1 MREESKKYGRDTG
14 SREQDRETKE
24 SLRKIAMEP
33 TQRATST
40 GTGRLTTP
48 EGQPQLGTTG
58 KVRFSSINCVERLGK
73 VKGLE
78 LTTGKIL
85 NNKTKIKQLKNIK

>member
-1 MREESKKYGRDTG
+1 MREESKKYGSDTG

-48 EGQPQLGTTG
+48 EGQPQETQLGSPVSTVLRG
-58 KVRFSSINCVERLGK
+58 QER
-73 VKGLE
+73 
-78 LTTGKIL
+78 
-85 NNKTKIKQLKNIK
+85 

>member
-48 EGQPQLGTTG
+48 EGQPQLGT
-58 KVRFSSINCVERLGK
+58 
-73 VKGLE
+73 
-78 LTTGKIL
+78 
-85 NNKTKIKQLKNIK
+85 